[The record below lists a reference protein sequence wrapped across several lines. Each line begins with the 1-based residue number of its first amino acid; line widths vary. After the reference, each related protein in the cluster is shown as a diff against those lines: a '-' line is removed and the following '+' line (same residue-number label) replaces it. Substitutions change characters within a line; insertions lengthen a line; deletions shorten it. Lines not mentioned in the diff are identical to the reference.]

1 MAIAIA
7 VSAAEMAMENR
18 AKKYPSS
25 SPGKRKRLNTAKL
38 ISVAF
43 SISSTE
49 MRIASVLRRGG
60 EEPVY
65 SRKHH
70 DGRNHQVIFHV
81 YHHIVLSFTCN

>member
-49 MRIASVLRRGG
+49 MRIASVLRRVKKPYIP
-60 EEPVY
+60 ENNMMVETT
-65 SRKHH
+65 R
-70 DGRNHQVIFHV
+70 
-81 YHHIVLSFTCN
+81 

>member
-49 MRIASVLRRGG
+49 MRIASVLRRGKKPYISPKIMMG
-60 EEPVY
+60 ETT
-65 SRKHH
+65 R
-70 DGRNHQVIFHV
+70 
-81 YHHIVLSFTCN
+81 

>member
-25 SPGKRKRLNTAKL
+25 SQGKRKRLNTAKL

-49 MRIASVLRRGG
+49 MRIASVLRRVKNPYIPANIMMV
-60 EEPVY
+60 ETT
-65 SRKHH
+65 R
-70 DGRNHQVIFHV
+70 
-81 YHHIVLSFTCN
+81 

>member
-49 MRIASVLRRGG
+49 MRIASVLRR
-60 EEPVY
+60 EPVY